1 MMRKTVLFNLNLKQ
15 ALKRV
20 HVVVHPFKMLNK
32 SKIEVSNRNRKMIR
46 QKELRVHPN
55 SKISSILLLCLK
67 IRQEIIYLNSEYSK
81 IR

>member
-1 MMRKTVLFNLNLKQ
+1 MFNQNLKQ

-32 SKIEVSNRNRKMIR
+32 SKIEVSHRNRKMIR

-55 SKISSILLLCLK
+55 SKISSINPYEVEVKYKSNELPVGKKVKRTKL
-67 IRQEIIYLNSEYSK
+67 
-81 IR
+81 